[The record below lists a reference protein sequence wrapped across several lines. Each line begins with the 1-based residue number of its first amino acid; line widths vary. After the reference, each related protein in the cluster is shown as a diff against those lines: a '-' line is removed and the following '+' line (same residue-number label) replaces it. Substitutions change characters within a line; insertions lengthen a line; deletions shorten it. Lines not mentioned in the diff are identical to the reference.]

1 MCAPAMAGHTIVCRL
16 RSFEFQNFEG
26 NCGSGCLSEIQIP
39 VSKHYFLSTQSSAR
53 KRSATED

>member
-1 MCAPAMAGHTIVCRL
+1 MCALTMAGHTIVCRL

-39 VSKHYFLSTQSSAR
+39 ASKHYFLSTQSSA
-53 KRSATED
+53 TED